1 MHTGHSESEEKSCT
15 LDRNTPRLISF
26 TQLRFYFPEFIT
38 DGIIVLDW
46 LGVWLGRYMDNTN
59 GIITDFG
66 INGFHRLSETIN
78 FLLKMKVSVST
89 CFHFISSVFCRPNFL
104 RVDYVFD
111 NSASNWSHFSNN
123 IIQR

>member
-1 MHTGHSESEEKSCT
+1 MHTGHSGSEEKNCT
-15 LDRNTPRLISF
+15 LDRNIPQLILF

-66 INGFHRLSETIN
+66 INGFHRLNSVAP
-78 FLLKMKVSVST
+78 LL
-89 CFHFISSVFCRPNFL
+89 L
-104 RVDYVFD
+104 
-111 NSASNWSHFSNN
+111 
-123 IIQR
+123 

>member
-1 MHTGHSESEEKSCT
+1 MHTGHSGSEEKSCT
-15 LDRNTPRLISF
+15 LDCNTPRLISF

-89 CFHFISSVFCRPNFL
+89 CFHSFFFFL
-104 RVDYVFD
+104 LLAQFLK
-111 NSASNWSHFSNN
+111 SGLCF
-123 IIQR
+123 